1 MKDYFYIDS
10 NNEQKG
16 PISPLNFS
24 IYNVT
29 PDTLVWCEG
38 MADWTRAGSVDELHD
53 VFVTQQ
59 TQATP
64 PPYANNGG
72 GYNQQQAQSFQRPQQ
87 TMQPCPDSNL
97 VWAILTT
104 VLCCLPFGVV
114 AIVYACKVND
124 RYAVG
129 DVQGAI
135 DASQKAKKWSIYSAV
150 TSLVIGVIYL
160 FVVVCLG
167 LASTHL

>member
-10 NNEQKG
+10 NNVQKG

-24 IYNVT
+24 IYNIT

-38 MADWTRAGSVDELHD
+38 MADWTRAGSLDELHD

-64 PPYANNGG
+64 PPYANIG
-72 GYNQQQAQSFQRPQQ
+72 GYIQLQALAVQQPQQ

-135 DASQKAKKWSIYSAV
+135 DASQKAKKWAIHSAV
-150 TSLVIGVIYL
+150 TSLVIGVIYYVL
-160 FVVVCLG
+160 LCV
-167 LASTHL
+167 

>member
-38 MADWTRAGSVDELHD
+38 MADWTRAGSLDELHD

-59 TQATP
+59 TQTTP
-64 PPYANNGG
+64 PPYANNG
-72 GYNQQQAQSFQRPQQ
+72 GYNQQQAQSFQQPQQ

-97 VWAILTT
+97 IWAILTT
-104 VLCCLPFGVV
+104 CFV
-114 AIVYACKVND
+114 ACH
-124 RYAVG
+124 
-129 DVQGAI
+129 
-135 DASQKAKKWSIYSAV
+135 
-150 TSLVIGVIYL
+150 
-160 FVVVCLG
+160 
-167 LASTHL
+167 LASWPLFMLAR

>member
-24 IYNVT
+24 IYNIT

-72 GYNQQQAQSFQRPQQ
+72 GYNQQQAQSFQQPQQ

-97 VWAILTT
+97 VWATYHRALLLAIWRCGHC
-104 VLCCLPFGVV
+104 LCL
-114 AIVYACKVND
+114 
-124 RYAVG
+124 
-129 DVQGAI
+129 QGER
-135 DASQKAKKWSIYSAV
+135 SICRGRRSRCY
-150 TSLVIGVIYL
+150 
-160 FVVVCLG
+160 
-167 LASTHL
+167 

>member
-1 MKDYFYIDS
+1 
-10 NNEQKG
+10 
-16 PISPLNFS
+16 
-24 IYNVT
+24 
-29 PDTLVWCEG
+29 
-38 MADWTRAGSVDELHD
+38 
-53 VFVTQQ
+53 
-59 TQATP
+59 
-64 PPYANNGG
+64 
-72 GYNQQQAQSFQRPQQ
+72 
-87 TMQPCPDSNL
+87 MQPCPDSNL